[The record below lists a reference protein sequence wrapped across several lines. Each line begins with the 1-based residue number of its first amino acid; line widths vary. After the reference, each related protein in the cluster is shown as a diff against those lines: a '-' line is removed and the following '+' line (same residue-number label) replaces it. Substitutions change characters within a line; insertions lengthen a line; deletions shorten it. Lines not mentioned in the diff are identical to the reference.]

1 MSRALL
7 QPAPHPSA
15 RGDDVFWYRLP
26 VNINRPLPQLKKSLR
41 SVFFGDPSS
50 PLQSEQQFGDA
61 SKSQNHTFPFSDIT
75 LTTTTMSSNAPPT
88 TTSPD
93 RPSTNNPQD
102 LLITPN
108 HIPVVTQT
116 EENSPLEHLIF
127 PSRCVR

>member
-1 MSRALL
+1 MTVIRKFKVQNVLYC
-7 QPAPHPSA
+7 HPSA

-26 VNINRPLPQLKKSLR
+26 VNINRPLTQLNKSLR

-50 PLQSEQQFGDA
+50 PLQSEQQKVER
-61 SKSQNHTFPFSDIT
+61 SWVKKYTFPFSDNT
-75 LTTTTMSSNAPPT
+75 LSTTTMSSNAPPT

-93 RPSTNNPQD
+93 RPSTKNPQD

-116 EENSPLEHLIF
+116 EENGPLEHLF
-127 PSRCVR
+127 